1 MFLKR
6 FYHINMLEIKWSEG
20 FNCKVISYTNH
31 TFIKF
36 LFLRYYPVC
45 YQPIKFRILWTAIS
59 SLISS
64 VFIMD
69 GSLCVFLGRSRHPRE
84 KHIENPVFDTAA
96 VALVLGC
103 WNIGK
108 ISKYLWRSRKTH
120 WQVLCLA
127 WSPSKCCSK
136 CSFRCFSK

>member
-1 MFLKR
+1 MLPMCGVKNQNGLKMKFFMFLKR

-69 GSLCVFLGRSRHPRE
+69 GSLCVFWVDQDIQGRNTSRILFLILQQWHLFWGVEILAKYR
-84 KHIENPVFDTAA
+84 NTFDVPERHTDKSYA
-96 VALVLGC
+96 
-103 WNIGK
+103 
-108 ISKYLWRSRKTH
+108 
-120 WQVLCLA
+120 
-127 WSPSKCCSK
+127 
-136 CSFRCFSK
+136 

>member
-1 MFLKR
+1 MLPMWGVKNQNGLKMKFFMFFKR
-6 FYHINMLEIKWSEG
+6 FYHINTLEIKWSEG
-20 FNCKVISYTNH
+20 FNCKVISYTSH

-69 GSLCVFLGRSRHPRE
+69 GSLCVFWVDQDIQGRNTSRILFLILQQWHLFWGVEILAKYR
-84 KHIENPVFDTAA
+84 NTFDVPERHTDKSYA
-96 VALVLGC
+96 
-103 WNIGK
+103 
-108 ISKYLWRSRKTH
+108 
-120 WQVLCLA
+120 
-127 WSPSKCCSK
+127 
-136 CSFRCFSK
+136 

>member
-1 MFLKR
+1 MWSKEPKWLKNEVFFMVLKR

-69 GSLCVFLGRSRHPRE
+69 GSLCVFWVDQDIQGRNTSRILFLILQQWHLFWGVEILAKYR
-84 KHIENPVFDTAA
+84 NTFDVPERHTDKSYA
-96 VALVLGC
+96 
-103 WNIGK
+103 
-108 ISKYLWRSRKTH
+108 
-120 WQVLCLA
+120 
-127 WSPSKCCSK
+127 
-136 CSFRCFSK
+136 